1 MKKLLNMKLVR
12 KFTVVALFI
21 FSAPA
26 FSLNQETSHFE
37 KALLGP
43 EQIKEA
49 IAYQKEADKNQ
60 DVQPREGE
68 KWFDVILGQEP
79 IIISAPHATQPFRD
93 GKYRFSDGGGTAA
106 LAIMLGKLTN
116 STVIFTTKASPSDPN
131 YYDDNDYKVQLAE
144 LIKTQKPK
152 LIIDIHGSHPFR
164 PYDVDIGTMNG
175 ESLLGKDELLTKLI
189 ASLRNEGISNY
200 SNNYFAASKNETITK
215 FGAAHGV
222 PTIQLEFSSVWM
234 VPSDGNY
241 ESHRF
246 AQLLQGMVR
255 YVNSVNNAP

>member
-1 MKKLLNMKLVR
+1 MIKLINIKL
-12 KFTVVALFI
+12 TIVALFI
-21 FSAPA
+21 FSVSAC
-26 FSLNQETSHFE
+26 SLNQGASHFE
-37 KALLGP
+37 KALITP
-43 EQIKEA
+43 EHIKEA
-49 IAYQKEADKNQ
+49 ITYQKDADKNQ
-60 DVQPREGE
+60 DVEPKNGE
-68 KWFDVILGQEP
+68 KWFNVILGRGP

-106 LAIMLGKLTN
+106 LAVMLGKLTD
-116 STVIFTTKASPSDPN
+116 STVIYTTKASPSDPN
-131 YYDDNDYKVQLAE
+131 YYDNNDYKVRLAE
-144 LIKTQKPK
+144 LIKAQKPK

-175 ESLLGKDELLTKLI
+175 KSLLGKDELVTKLI
-189 ASLRNEGISNY
+189 TSLRNEGISNY

-222 PTIQLEFSSVWM
+222 PTIQLEFSSIWM

-255 YVNSVNNAP
+255 YVTTVRGLSH